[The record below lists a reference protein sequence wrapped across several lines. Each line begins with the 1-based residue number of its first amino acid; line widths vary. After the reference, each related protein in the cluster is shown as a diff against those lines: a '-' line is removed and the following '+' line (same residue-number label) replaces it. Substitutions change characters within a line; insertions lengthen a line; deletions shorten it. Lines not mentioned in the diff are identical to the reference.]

1 MATYDPGVKIREN
14 LRYII
19 PSLIGVVGALVGLLF
34 WATRL
39 EPVLRQAINDFLRG
53 QTLALVNDSNDE
65 KLKVTLGKLDFS
77 LGRGRVLV
85 DSVSVVYDDSTAERV
100 ERLRAHAP
108 QVLLSG
114 ISIPDILFRR
124 RLVLSD
130 VRITSPT
137 LYRQE
142 SDLRPQPKEKKQAGP
157 PAGPSPT
164 HDPRAYTLDRL
175 DSLLYSFVSDWLPE
189 DLEKTRIAVV
199 QVNGADIVVVSG
211 PPGRQKRNS
220 IEKLVVEIKGIGLD
234 SSKHRVF
241 RDAWISAPRF
251 RIATSEEAD
260 LVDAYGVALRAG
272 ATDTAVAIDSVAIVA
287 GDYNILRVF
296 GIERSWPK
304 QTLTIERVAL
314 APDISDAQFFRN
326 IKRRATRVRLAINDI
341 SVSGMLSGSTIHQ
354 STVARRLEVGRLE
367 IDATTDKRYPP
378 GTGRPPEMPVQ
389 AFARIPWIIAVD
401 TVLVNGGSIKY
412 TEIQPTGEP
421 SRISFD
427 KINAVVTGLVNK
439 DPQGPIRIRANA
451 ALNNTGHL
459 QAHFTM
465 PVDTSRFIMEV
476 NGTWTGMP
484 LSNLNAFVVY
494 SDGVRITQGVAGPTK
509 FDFRIANGVARGTL
523 SPTFKDLK
531 VELVSK
537 ETGKANLG
545 NKIKSFLAK
554 TFVVRSHNTPEEKG
568 YVSTYPI
575 NYRLT
580 PRDTFFGVL
589 WRSVRSAIIV
599 AMKK

>member
-1 MATYDPGVKIREN
+1 MKIREN

-19 PSLIGVVGALVGLLF
+19 PSLVGVLMALGGLLF

-39 EPVLRQAINDFLRG
+39 EPVLREAINAFLRG
-53 QTLALVNDSNDE
+53 QTLALVNDSSDE

-85 DSVSVVYDDSTAERV
+85 DSVSIVYDDSTSERI

-142 SDLRPQPKEKKQAGP
+142 SDLRPEPREKRQAGP
-157 PAGPSPT
+157 PAGPSPRQ
-164 HDPRAYTLDRL
+164 DPRAYTLDRL
-175 DSLLYSFVSDWLPE
+175 DSLLYSIVSDWLPD
-189 DLEKTRIAVV
+189 DLANTRIDVV
-199 QVNGADIVVVSG
+199 QVNGADIVAVSG

-220 IEKLVVEIKGIGLD
+220 IEKMVVEIKGIGLD
-234 SSKHRVF
+234 SEQQRVF

-251 RIATSEEAD
+251 RMATSEQAS
-260 LVDAYGVALRAG
+260 LIDAHGIGLRAG
-272 ATDTAVAIDSVAIVA
+272 VSDTAVAIDSVAIVA
-287 GDYNILRVF
+287 GDFNMLRIY

-304 QTLTIERVAL
+304 RTLTIERVAL
-314 APDISDAQFFRN
+314 SPDVPDAEFFRRV
-326 IKRRATRVRLAINDI
+326 KRRATRVRLAVKDI
-341 SVSGMLSGSTIHQ
+341 SVTGMLSGSTVHQ
-354 STVARRLEVGRLE
+354 STVARRFEVGNLE
-367 IDATTDKRYPP
+367 IDAVTDKRYPP

-389 AFARIPWIIAVD
+389 AFARIPWIIALD
-401 TVLVNGGSIKY
+401 TVLVNGGNIRY
-412 TEIQPTGEP
+412 TEIQANGEP

-427 KINAVVTGLVNK
+427 KVNAVVTGVVNK
-439 DPQGPIRIRANA
+439 DPQGPIRVHANTA
-451 ALNNTGHL
+451 INNAGHL
-459 QAHFTM
+459 QANFTL
-465 PVDTSRFIMEV
+465 PVDTSRFVLAV

-484 LSNLNAFVVY
+484 LSNLNGFVVH
-494 SDGVRITQGVAGPTK
+494 SDGVRITQGVAGPAK
-509 FDFRIANGVARGTL
+509 FDFRIENGVARGSL

-531 VELVSK
+531 VELVDK

-545 NKIKSFLAK
+545 NKIKSFLAR
-554 TFVVRSHNTPEEKG
+554 TFVVRSNNTPEEKG

-580 PRDTFFGVL
+580 SRDTFFGAL
-589 WRSVRSAIIV
+589 WRSVRSAITV